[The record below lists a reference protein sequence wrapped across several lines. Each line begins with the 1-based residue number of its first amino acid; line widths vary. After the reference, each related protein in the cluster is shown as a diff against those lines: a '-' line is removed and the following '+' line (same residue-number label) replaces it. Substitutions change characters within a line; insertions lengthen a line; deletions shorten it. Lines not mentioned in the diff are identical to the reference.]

1 MSLIRDLYDRF
12 GHIGA
17 EGLKF
22 CIVGGF
28 GAIVQFAIQDGL
40 HLEAGVGPLT
50 AEAIGIIAGIIVT
63 FLGNRYWTYAAKR
76 SHGKEFFRE
85 TWQFMLWAAIGW
97 VIQEGLQAAFTYG
110 LGLRDGISYNVVT
123 AFGIGVATVF
133 RFWAYRTLVFTGGKE
148 EELPPVTAE
157 QLEPEQAA

>member
-22 CIVGGF
+22 LVVGGAGF
-28 GAIVQFAIQDGL
+28 VVQMVVQDGL
-40 HLEAGVGPLT
+40 HFEAGVGPIT
-50 AEAIGIIAGIIVT
+50 AQTVGTIGGIILT
-63 FLGNRYWTYAAKR
+63 FFGNRYWTYARKR
-76 SHGKEFFRE
+76 SHGRAFIRE
-85 TWQFMLWAAIGW
+85 TWQFLLWAVIGW
-97 VIQEGLQAAFTYG
+97 VIQAGLQAAVTYG
-110 LGLRDGISYNVVT
+110 LGLTDGISYNIATV
-123 AFGIGVATVF
+123 FGIGIATVF
-133 RFWAYRTLVFTGGKE
+133 RFWAYRTFVFTGG